1 MSGTIVALEML
12 GKNKTVA
19 QRAESYVGSI
29 KRNIQRDV
37 IDNLI
42 ARKEKLEEEKFEL
55 SDFTLDTNINSG
67 HRRMT
72 AEDCEKRFKRLI
84 DVDYE
89 LALLDIEIK
98 VKQASYDKYFIE
110 AATNS

>member
-98 VKQASYDKYFIE
+98 VKQASYDKYFNTT
-110 AATNS
+110 TNS

>member
-37 IDNLI
+37 LDSLTV
-42 ARKEKLEEEKFEL
+42 RKEKLEEEKFEL
-55 SDFTLDTNINSG
+55 SDFTLDTNLNAG
-67 HRRMT
+67 HRKMT
-72 AEDCEKRFKRLI
+72 SEDCEKRFKRLI
-84 DVDYE
+84 DIDYE
-89 LALLDIEIK
+89 LALLEIELR
-98 VKQASYDKYFIE
+98 VKQAAYDKYFIE

>member
-37 IDNLI
+37 IDSLI

-98 VKQASYDKYFIE
+98 VKQASYDKYFNTT
-110 AATNS
+110 TNS